1 MKRHTIIIAALLLL
15 VLLLAACGAS
25 REPAYDQ
32 GMIEQS
38 PAVPES
44 VVGEPARL
52 SKNTAGADMTGAD
65 VPDLEQVQETRKIIY
80 NADMSLVVDDTEA
93 SVKQIS
99 DLAERLG
106 GYVANMNAYRRE
118 DSMVYDI
125 TIRVPADQFETGLSS
140 LRGLAVRVESESL
153 GTDDVTDE
161 YYDLD
166 ARLKTMEEAE
176 AELTELLRQTR
187 EQGGSVEDVMAVYD
201 RLMQLRADIESLQGQ
216 LNRLEKLVAFSTISL
231 HLEPSV
237 LSKPIEGSGWH
248 PLETARRSLDTL
260 VDVLAG
266 LGSFFIWFVIVVV
279 PVLVILILPVVL
291 VVWLLLRWRKRRH
304 ADRNPQE

>member
-1 MKRHTIIIAALLLL
+1 MKRQIIIVVTLLLL
-15 VLLLAACGAS
+15 VALLAACGAS
-25 REPAYDQ
+25 RAPVYDQ
-32 GMIEQS
+32 GVMEQA
-38 PAVPES
+38 PAMPET
-44 VVGEPARL
+44 VVGEPDRL
-52 SKNTAGADMTGAD
+52 SKNTVGAAVGAET
-65 VPDLEQVQETRKIIY
+65 PDLEQVQETRKIIY
-80 NADMSLVVDDTEA
+80 NASMSLVVDDTDA

-99 DLAERLG
+99 NLAERLG
-106 GYVANMNAYRRE
+106 GYVANMNAYRQD

-125 TIRVPADQFETGLSS
+125 TIRVLADQFETGLSS
-140 LRGLAVRVESESL
+140 LRSLALRVESESL

-166 ARLKTMEEAE
+166 ARLKTMKEAE

-248 PLETARRSLDTL
+248 PLETIRSSLDTL

-266 LGSFFIWFVIVVV
+266 LATLFIQFVIVVL
-279 PVLVILILPVVL
+279 PVLVILAIPFA
-291 VVWLLLRWRKRRH
+291 LLIWIINRWQKRRRAH
-304 ADRNPQE
+304 REKQD

>member
-1 MKRHTIIIAALLLL
+1 MKRHTTIIAAVLLL

-32 GMIEQS
+32 GVAERA
-38 PAVPES
+38 PAMEES
-44 VVGEPARL
+44 VVAMPNLVE
-52 SKNTAGADMTGAD
+52 GAPTQADTMT
-65 VPDLEQVQETRKIIY
+65 PDLQMMQETRKIIY
-80 NADMSLVVDDTEA
+80 NADMSLVVEDTEA
-93 SVKQIS
+93 SVKQIA

-106 GYVANMNAYRRE
+106 GYVASMNAYRRE

-125 TIRVPADQFETGLSS
+125 TIRVPADEFETGLSS
-140 LRGLAVRVESESL
+140 LRSLAVRVESENL
-153 GTDDVTDE
+153 GTNDVTDE

-166 ARLKTMEEAE
+166 ARLKTMKEAE

-248 PLETARRSLDTL
+248 PLETARKSLDTL

-266 LGSFFIWFVIVVV
+266 LGSFFIWFMIVVV
-279 PVLVILILPVVL
+279 PVLLILILPLAL

-304 ADRNPQE
+304 VAHNPQE

>member
-1 MKRHTIIIAALLLL
+1 MLDKEEILFGHVRQGLLQQGLDPQLL
-15 VLLLAACGAS
+15 VHPG
-25 REPAYDQ
+25 
-32 GMIEQS
+32 
-38 PAVPES
+38 
-44 VVGEPARL
+44 
-52 SKNTAGADMTGAD
+52 
-65 VPDLEQVQETRKIIY
+65 
-80 NADMSLVVDDTEA
+80 
-93 SVKQIS
+93 
-99 DLAERLG
+99 
-106 GYVANMNAYRRE
+106 
-118 DSMVYDI
+118 
-125 TIRVPADQFETGLSS
+125 
-140 LRGLAVRVESESL
+140 
-153 GTDDVTDE
+153 DE
-161 YYDLD
+161 C
-166 ARLKTMEEAE
+166 
-176 AELTELLRQTR
+176 LTEGQPGFGEGRQAR

-279 PVLVILILPVVL
+279 PVLLILILPLVM

-304 ADRNPQE
+304 ADRNSQE